1 MEGKQEGDR
10 YGKNH
15 NNRNIQRNIN
25 NDELLSEKTLYTWRK
40 KAAIEIQFL
49 VKTKKEFYELYL
61 RNRN

>member
-10 YGKNH
+10 HGKSH
-15 NNRNIQRNIN
+15 NYRNIRRNIN
-25 NDELLSEKTLYTWRK
+25 SDELLSEETLYTWKK

-61 RNRN
+61 RNLN